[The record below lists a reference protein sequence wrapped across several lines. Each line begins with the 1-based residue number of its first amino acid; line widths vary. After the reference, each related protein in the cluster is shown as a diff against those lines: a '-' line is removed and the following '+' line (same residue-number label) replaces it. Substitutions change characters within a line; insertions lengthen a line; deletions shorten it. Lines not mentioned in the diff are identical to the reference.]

1 LHGFFRWVIAETISF
16 IELNFRRAEMIKFEN
31 VTKIYTG
38 TSSPA
43 VDSLS
48 FSVPTGEICT
58 IVGPSGCGKTTT
70 MKMVNRLIEPTDG
83 AINVLD
89 ERGEMRNVLEMDP
102 IVLRRSI
109 GYIIQQIGL
118 FPHRTILENIGTV
131 PKLLGWDDVRIRR
144 RAEELLEMM
153 NMPLEF
159 LDRYPHELSGGER
172 QRIGVARG
180 MAIDPPI
187 MLMDEPF
194 GAIDPINRNLLQN
207 EFLRLQQEIKKTIL
221 FVTHDIDEAIK
232 MGDKICILNVGGTL
246 EQFDTPA
253 SILSNPA
260 NEFVDDFVGA
270 DRSLKRLNLIRVEEV
285 MDSHPPLLRATQSVE
300 EALGY
305 MREKDLRFVYV
316 VDADQR
322 LKGYVNKKDLAGKK
336 GWVDE
341 FTEPAATMIGM
352 GTSLRDA
359 FSEMLVV
366 DYANVCVVDTQNR
379 VRGLIDIEMIQ
390 EAVAEGEKL
399 AGDSNEEEE

>member
-1 LHGFFRWVIAETISF
+1 
-16 IELNFRRAEMIKFEN
+16 MIKFEN
-31 VTKIYTG
+31 VTKVYTG

-43 VDSLS
+43 VDNLS

-70 MKMVNRLIEPTDG
+70 MKMVNRLIEPTGGD
-83 AINVLD
+83 ISVLD
-89 ERGEMRNVLEMDP
+89 ERGEMQNVLKMDP
-102 IVLRRSI
+102 ILLRRSI

-131 PKLLGWDDVRIRR
+131 PDLLGWDAVRIRH

-153 NMPLEF
+153 NMPLDF

-180 MAIDPPI
+180 MAIDPPV

-232 MGDKICILNVGGTL
+232 MGDKICILNVGGIL

-253 SILSNPA
+253 AILSNPA
-260 NEFVDDFVGA
+260 NEFVNDFVGA

-285 MDSHPPLLRATQSVE
+285 MDSHPPLLRATQGAE
-300 EALGY
+300 EALSY
-305 MREKDLRFVYV
+305 MHDKGLKFVYV

-322 LKGYVNKKDLAGKK
+322 LKGYVNIKDLAGKK
-336 GWVDE
+336 CWVDE
-341 FTEPAATMIGM
+341 VTEQAATKIDI

-366 DYANVCVVDTQNR
+366 NYANVCVVDAQNR
-379 VRGLIDIEMIQ
+379 VRGLIDTGMIQ
-390 EAVAEGEKL
+390 EAVSEVEQLTDG
-399 AGDSNEEEE
+399 SQEEEE

>member
-1 LHGFFRWVIAETISF
+1 M
-16 IELNFRRAEMIKFEN
+16 EMIKFES
-31 VTKIYTG
+31 VTKIYPG

-43 VDSLS
+43 VDNLS
-48 FSVPTGEICT
+48 FTVPTGEICT

-70 MKMVNRLIEPTDG
+70 MKMVNRLIEPTGGD
-83 AINVLD
+83 IYVLD
-89 ERGEMRNVLEMDP
+89 ERGDLRNVLEMDP
-102 IVLRRSI
+102 ILLRRGI

-131 PKLLGWDDVRIRR
+131 PQLLGWDEVRIRR
-144 RAEELLEMM
+144 RAEELLTMM

-159 LDRYPHELSGGER
+159 LDRYPHELSGGQR

-180 MAIDPPI
+180 MATDPPV

-232 MGDKICILNVGGTL
+232 MGDEIAILNVGGKL
-246 EQFDTPA
+246 EQFDSPA
-253 SILSNPA
+253 DILAHPA
-260 NEFVDDFVGA
+260 NEFVEDFVGA
-270 DRSLKRLNLIRVEEV
+270 DRSLKQLNLIRVEEV
-285 MDSHPPLLRATQSVE
+285 MDSRPPLLQTTQSAE
-300 EALGY
+300 EAVRFMDERG
-305 MREKDLRFVYV
+305 LRFSYV
-316 VDADQR
+316 VDADRR
-322 LKGYVNKKDLAGKK
+322 LEGYVRLRDLRGKT

-341 FTEPAATMIGM
+341 FVEPSATVIPM

-359 FSEMLVV
+359 LSGMLVV

-379 VRGLIDIEMIQ
+379 VRGLVNTEMIQ
-390 EAVAEGEKL
+390 RAVAESETL
-399 AGDSNEEEE
+399 PDEEEEE